1 MLALTQCL
9 KDVVYDFDNPEKL
22 YALGKEYDKL
32 EQGAG
37 AFSWY
42 LRAADFADG
51 LTWSSRWIQYKSMIL
66 GAFIYQRNGNR
77 DHSVEGLLKIAIET
91 MPERPEAY
99 YFLSK
104 FKQERNDWRESLMY
118 ARIGVNIIDEEETSP
133 PDNDLGYPGDNAL
146 RLLYARAKWKTD
158 GRDDSKNL
166 AFDLKYKRKLTPQLD
181 KEVTELLSQ
190 HGYPSTLKY
199 TYGDDE
205 WYKFKFD
212 GIEDIEQNYS
222 RHFQDMFVLSAL
234 NGKEN
239 GTFIEIGSGHP
250 ELFNNTKLLEE
261 DFGWKGLSIDNSERM
276 CYEFSRKRKT
286 PVMCADGSQL
296 DYKQVFKQHCFEQ
309 QIEFLRINAEKASLE
324 VLKKI
329 PFKVHEFEV
338 IQFQHNACW
347 WGPEFRNA
355 SRKILSEIGYILLV
369 PDVAVSPVE
378 NYEDW
383 WVHPNVAKKHPE
395 MKPKKKFNFAWD
407 YMMKELT

>member
-1 MLALTQCL
+1 MIALTQRL
-9 KDVVYDFDNPEKL
+9 KDVVYDYDNPYKL
-22 YALGKEYDKL
+22 YDLAREYDKL

-42 LRAADFADG
+42 LRAADMSAG
-51 LTWSSRWIQYKSMIL
+51 NTTKEKWIQYKSMIL

-77 DHSVEGLLKIAIET
+77 DHSVEGMLKIAIET

-118 ARIGVNIIDEEETSP
+118 ARIGVDCIEGP
-133 PDNDLGYPGDNAL
+133 LQAMKDNDVGYPGDNAL
-146 RLLYARAKWKTD
+146 RILYARAKWKTD

-166 AFDLKYKRKLTPQLD
+166 AFDLKYKRNLTPEED
-181 KEVTELLSQ
+181 KQVTELLSQ

-199 TYGDDE
+199 TYGDSP
-205 WYKFKFD
+205 WYKFPFD
-212 GIEDIEQNYS
+212 NIDNVEQNYS

-239 GTFIEIGSGHP
+239 GTFVEIGSGHP

-261 DFGWKGLSIDNSERM
+261 DFDWKGLSIDNSERM

-286 PVMCADGSQL
+286 PVLCTDGSQL
-296 DYKQVFKQHCFEQ
+296 DYKELFKQHCFEQ
-309 QIEFLRINAEKASLE
+309 QIEFLRINAERASIE

-329 PFKVHEFEV
+329 PFNTHEFEV

-347 WGPEFRNA
+347 WGPDFRNA

-369 PDVAVSPVE
+369 PDVAASPNE

-383 WVHPNVAKKHPE
+383 WVHPNVAKKNP
-395 MKPKKKFNFAWD
+395 KLKAKKKFNFAWD
-407 YMMKELT
+407 YMMEKEA